1 MRPFLLVVL
10 ALLLQLPRLLFLLLA
25 VELLLAVD
33 LDQLKFL
40 LVVRLT
46 AELRARQSSPLI
58 KRRLALQEIL
68 QPFVPKDKHLFIL
81 PRKAKREQQ
90 IVDPSEVHDLVL
102 DGVVGGLDAAVLLLE
117 GVGNDAKWAGEY
129 LAVSLQRML
138 RP

>member
-46 AELRARQSSPLI
+46 AELRACQSSPLI
-58 KRRLALQEIL
+58 KRRLTLQEIL
-68 QPFVPKDKHLFIL
+68 QPFVPKNEHLFIF
-81 PRKAKREQQ
+81 PREPKREQQ
-90 IVDPSEVHDLVL
+90 VIDPSEVHDLVL

-117 GVGNDAKWAGEY
+117 GVGNDAK
-129 LAVSLQRML
+129 
-138 RP
+138 